1 MEWYLIPGAFA
12 LLLAVSGG
20 ATLRTGFV
28 PPWLRHRVQR
38 VRLHGWAQ
46 LIMAGSFLLQSA
58 GGFAGEPATGSA
70 LGLASVLALLAGLV
84 LLLVA
89 QLGTG
94 RD

>member
-28 PPWLRHRVQR
+28 LPWLRHRVRR
-38 VRLHGWAQ
+38 VPLYGWAQ
-46 LIMAGSFLLQSA
+46 LIMAGSFLLQCA
-58 GGFAGEPATGSA
+58 GGFAGEPAAGSA

-89 QLGTG
+89 QLGSG